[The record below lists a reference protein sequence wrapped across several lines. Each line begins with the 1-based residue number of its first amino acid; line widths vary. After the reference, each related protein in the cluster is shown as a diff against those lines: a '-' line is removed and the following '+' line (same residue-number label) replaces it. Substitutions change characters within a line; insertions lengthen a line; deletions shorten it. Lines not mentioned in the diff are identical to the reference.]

1 VKKRLITLTVM
12 IALIL
17 SMSGSAAFAVE
28 LPSGVNSLEAPKNV
42 TVELKQ
48 YVDGRPY
55 FLVIW
60 SNPKS
65 ISDLVSYWDENGE
78 SPLGYQIDAK
88 VGNEKWNY
96 EIYGDAIMGNS
107 LHAGYNETDEF
118 VIKEAAYDPINEGLA
133 DTVDIKSNVY
143 SFRVRYSYFYSDDNG
158 DNYLYSPFSNT
169 ASIGTGSFYQGA
181 SNWAV
186 AELDKA
192 AQYGLITDRIKNNM
206 RGPITREE
214 FAELATRLYEVYTG
228 NKAEAAPASTFTDT
242 DNIEILKAYKLGIV
256 AGVGNNKFEPKSLT
270 NREQI
275 AAMLNRAVKVIAP
288 DTDFSIAGAPTFVDE
303 KDIAPYF
310 VENVKFMAKNGF
322 ISGVGGSRFAPKDQC
337 TREQAV
343 LIAVRV
349 YEAYK

>member
-1 VKKRLITLTVM
+1 MKKRLITLTVM
-12 IALIL
+12 AALIL
-17 SMSGSAAFAVE
+17 SMSGSTAFAVD
-28 LPSGVNSLEAPKNV
+28 LPTGVSSLEAPQNV
-42 TVELKQ
+42 SVELKQ
-48 YVDGRPY
+48 YEDGRPY
-55 FLVIW
+55 FLVKW

-88 VGNEKWNY
+88 AGDGKWSY
-96 EIYGDAIMGNS
+96 EIVGDTIIGNS
-107 LHAGYNETDEF
+107 LHAGYDDTGEF
-118 VIKEAAYDPINEGLA
+118 VVKEAVYDPIDEGLA
-133 DTVDIKSNVY
+133 ETVDIKSNVY
-143 SFRVRYSYFYSDDNG
+143 SFRVRYSHFYSDDG

-206 RGPITREE
+206 SGPITREE

-242 DNIEILKAYKLGIV
+242 NNIEILKAYKLGIV
-256 AGVGNNKFEPKSLT
+256 AGVGNNKFEPKALT

-275 AAMLNRAVKVIAP
+275 AAMLNRAVGVIAP
-288 DTDFSIAGAPTFVDE
+288 DADLSVEGAPTFVDE

-322 ISGVGGSRFAPKDQC
+322 ISGVGGNRFAPKDQC